1 MNQEPI
7 HHTRPTEG
15 DPPPRAGQTASE
27 TAGEPYSPAA
37 AEHRAASTERT
48 RERPPLRFIFGELAR
63 GAVWSGAAFLLGSC
77 PLLLGTAPLGL
88 ALLAASSAYTLYILA
103 GLFLSALFTP
113 VGLSGWAWVG
123 VYLLCV
129 ILRVVIRLFIDPPDL
144 PDGRPCGG
152 LAYLKHCGYS
162 LWRNLGLTEGEDTA
176 ADYYEGQD
184 GISPPPL
191 SAPLSMEEN
200 RRPFARLFAEHPF
213 LRMLTAAVCGLVAG
227 LFGMILSAGSSGHF
241 HLYGLGA
248 TLFLTV
254 TTPAATLLLV
264 SCFGE
269 VGMTLLFSPG
279 KEGESPFPRRGK
291 RRYHALPLLSVG
303 FLLTACVYAA
313 TAFRIP
319 LLNPYLVLDTATLLG
334 MTLTL
339 LSAARLGAAA
349 GLTVGGL
356 CGLVSAPPL
365 IPSYLLCAG
374 MYTLVRRVSHRTGIM
389 AGGTAAAIYCAVVCV
404 ADTEAGLSLLLRHL
418 PALLLTVPLFLAAQ
432 RLGEVL
438 PIRDRTESDPHLE
451 SFSAAISAAMS
462 AAMSAES
469 RAEAQ
474 KARLSALSAAFG
486 TLSDRLH
493 GLADQLRRPRMAA
506 LYRLCD
512 NVFAER
518 CATCSERGVCWG
530 AEYDRTLEVKT
541 RIAARLHADGTVSV
555 EDLPASLQDFC
566 PRMAAIMTDVNLGY
580 GRMSDTL
587 RREEKTD
594 VYAADYAA
602 VSRILA
608 EALYRDGPGEV
619 SGDESL
625 TEEERERN
633 RADGERIASALAATG
648 ITVQG
653 VLVSGHPEGRRRIMV
668 RGCGFNTSEESAFAL
683 RQRLENACHTRLALP
698 VFDPD
703 LRFTDVSAATQGGT
717 AVMTLR
723 SEPAL
728 RVSYAGSTVPCGHDQ
743 SLPLPPS
750 LTQNTP
756 CHGYLPPAVC
766 GDHIALF
773 CTEDAC
779 LYALISDGMGTGEDA
794 SLTSDICA
802 LFLEQLLSSGGSV
815 SLSLRMLDDYLRAK
829 NHGTGEECSATVD
842 LLSLDLLNGQAVLI
856 KCGAAPTY
864 VVRQGSIYK
873 LRARSLPIGILR
885 DALPRPLR
893 FSLCPGDVAVMVS
906 DGVTRGVDDCP
917 WLMELLS
924 APLPDDVNLLRENI
938 IRGALERGADDDI
951 SAIAIRVEER
961 VRHPAGVT
969 ATAH

>member
-7 HHTRPTEG
+7 HHTRLAEG
-15 DPPPRAGQTASE
+15 DPQPHTGQAAAE
-27 TAGEPYSPAA
+27 A
-37 AEHRAASTERT
+37 AEHRASPTERT
-48 RERPPLRFIFGELAR
+48 RERPPLRFILGELTR
-63 GAVWSGAAFLLGSC
+63 GAVWGGAAFLLGSC

-88 ALLAASSAYTLYILA
+88 ALLAASSAYTLYILV
-103 GLFLSALFTP
+103 GLLLSALFVP
-113 VGLSGWAWVG
+113 VGLGGWAWVG
-123 VYLLCV
+123 VYLLCL
-129 ILRVVIRLFIDPPDL
+129 ILRVVVRLFIDPPDL

-152 LAYLKHCGYS
+152 LDYLKHCGRS
-162 LWRNLGLTEGEDTA
+162 LWRNLGMTEGMDTA
-176 ADYYEGQD
+176 DDYYEGRD
-184 GISPPPL
+184 SAAPPPL
-191 SAPLSMEEN
+191 DAPLSPEER

-227 LFGMILSAGSSGHF
+227 LFGMILSAGTDGHF
-241 HLYGLGA
+241 HLYGLAA
-248 TLFLTV
+248 TLFWTV
-254 TTPAATLLLV
+254 TTPAAALLLV

-279 KEGESPFPRRGK
+279 KEGDSLFSGRGK
-291 RRYHALPLLSVG
+291 RRYHALPLLSVT

-319 LLNPYLVLDTATLLG
+319 LLNPYLTLDTATLLG

-339 LSAARLGAAA
+339 LSTARLGVVA
-349 GLTVGGL
+349 GLAVGGL
-356 CGLVSAPPL
+356 CGVVSAPLL

-374 MYTLVRRVSHRTGIM
+374 VYALVRRVSHRTGII
-389 AGGTAAAIYCAVVCV
+389 AGGAVAAVYCAIVCV
-404 ADTEAGLSLLLRHL
+404 TDPEAGLSLLLRHL

-438 PIRDRTESDPHLE
+438 PIRDRTERDPHLE
-451 SFSAAISAAMS
+451 SFSAAISVALS
-462 AAMSAES
+462 AAMHAES

-474 KARLSALSAAFG
+474 KARLSALSTAFG
-486 TLSDRLH
+486 TLSERLH
-493 GLADQLRRPRMAA
+493 GLADQLKRPRMTA

-518 CATCSERGVCWG
+518 CATCGERGICWG
-530 AEYDRTLEVKT
+530 AEYDRTLEAKT
-541 RIAARLHADGTVSV
+541 RIAAHLHAEGTVSV
-555 EDLPASLQDFC
+555 EDLPASLQGFC
-566 PRMAAIMTDVNLGY
+566 PRMTAIMTDVNLGY

-602 VSRILA
+602 ISRILA

-619 SGDESL
+619 AGEEAL

-633 RADGERIASALAATG
+633 RADGERIAAAIAATG
-648 ITVQG
+648 VTVQG
-653 VLVSGHPEGRRRIMV
+653 VLVSGHPDGRRRIMV
-668 RGCGFNTSEESAFAL
+668 RGRGFNTTAEGAAAL

-703 LRFTDVSAATQGGT
+703 LTLTDPDAPKSDT
-717 AVMTLR
+717 AVVTLR

-728 RVSYAGSTVPCGHDQ
+728 RVRYAGSTVPCGHDR
-743 SLPLPPS
+743 SLPLPSS
-750 LTQNTP
+750 LTHDTP
-756 CHGYLPPAVC
+756 CHAYLPPAVC

-842 LLSLDLLNGQAVLI
+842 LLSLDLLNGQAMLI

-893 FSLCPGDVAVMVS
+893 FSLRPGDVAVMVS

-924 APLPDDVNLLRENI
+924 APLPDDVDLLRENI
-938 IRGALERGADDDI
+938 IRGALERGAEDDV

-961 VRHPAGVT
+961 VRPTADVT
-969 ATAH
+969 KTAV